1 MKKYKYDLKPSDKD
15 YHKNLSA
22 IRNRRLTYQDQLG
35 KWEEIVKTVIDMHKD
50 GKDDLVIA
58 DIMTRTTKYKIIKRS
73 KEINYEV

>member
-58 DIMTRTTKYKIIKRS
+58 DTMTRTTKYKIIKRS